1 MTKSL
6 YLPGQQGLVEFKSVT
21 VCAPAG
27 LFFFSP
33 PPQTVLMC
41 FFQQETLS
49 LATWLVLGMDE
60 TGSNNCRSSSMIW
73 CGYSELL
80 DQNSLQTAMDT
91 LLKWYRSPFPSI
103 VIKAIFTYPFFL
115 STIISPGYKA
125 NLLHHSP
132 SPATNFSL
140 LVQIFRLA
148 LSIFV
153 KKCQFISTC
162 LIIWVFLISRKK
174 RKENK
179 DFCLL
184 QSSSFIHITRPF

>member
-6 YLPGQQGLVEFKSVT
+6 YLPGQQGLVESQSVT
-21 VCAPAG
+21 VRAPAW
-27 LFFFSP
+27 LFFF

-41 FFQQETLS
+41 FFQQENLS
-49 LATWLVLGMDE
+49 LASWLVLGMDE
-60 TGSNNCRSSSMIW
+60 TVSNNCRSSSMIW

-91 LLKWYRSPFPSI
+91 PLKYRSLFPSI
-103 VIKAIFTYPFFL
+103 VIKAIFAYPFFL

-125 NLLHHSP
+125 NLLHLSP

-140 LVQIFRLA
+140 LVQIFQLA
-148 LSIFV
+148 LSMFV

-184 QSSSFIHITRPF
+184 QSSSFIRITRPF